1 MKNAAIKVF
10 ARIRPTNNTSPR
22 RSRKGEQCQRDLYE
36 VGEDVDSLE
45 LYIPSE
51 VESDTFNNRC
61 DHYRYKF
68 KHVFEPEAT
77 QDSIYE
83 KVGKPSV
90 QRALEGYNS
99 TVFAYGQTGS
109 GKTYTITG
117 GPEGYADRGLIPR
130 ALSHIFRGIQNC
142 KTTIYTV
149 RISYLEIYNDDGYDL
164 LDPTRN
170 GNRLADL
177 QKVKMMENE
186 DGDLFVQNISTLAV
200 KSETDAMKLLLLGD
214 TNRRVS
220 ETTHNH
226 VSSRSHCIF
235 TVNIWARDVE
245 GDTVRTSKLHLV
257 DLAGSER
264 MSSNSTSNEST
275 LIESRHINL
284 SLHFLQQVIV
294 ALHQKKHGHR
304 SHIPYR
310 NSMMTS
316 FLRDSLGGNCET
328 AMVATVSINEHNM
341 QETISTCR
349 FAQRVAMIANHTR
362 INEEVDP
369 QAVITRLKE
378 KIKQLQLE
386 NSMLKGEP
394 NGESSGDVLT
404 SEERESCESLARK
417 FVSNVSTPLED
428 PRKVQACLSVLREV
442 IMNSPVRKLTD
453 ELGQNHEDRAVAQTN
468 QTQTQAILPP
478 KQYQSAPR
486 HTNQQ
491 LRSHTTAGY
500 YATASSLKMRR
511 SWPYSAF
518 YNPERTDTPDEIVAR
533 ESGVNGAG
541 DNHERP
547 NAAQASHSTFQM
559 SPNKYEKSKDNANNF
574 GTNVGFA
581 NATATSVRHT
591 YKPRLAAKRWDSRR
605 SSENSMAK
613 FVGASW
619 EESGYDR
626 EDDIGR
632 AEDECHSESS
642 GSVEAELSR
651 YEFLKNLTYEE
662 EEE

>member
-245 GDTVRTSKLHLV
+245 GDTVRTSK
-257 DLAGSER
+257 
-264 MSSNSTSNEST
+264 
-275 LIESRHINL
+275 
-284 SLHFLQQVIV
+284 VIV

-491 LRSHTTAGY
+491 LRSHTTSGY
-500 YATASSLKMRR
+500 YATAS
-511 SWPYSAF
+511 
-518 YNPERTDTPDEIVAR
+518 
-533 ESGVNGAG
+533 
-541 DNHERP
+541 
-547 NAAQASHSTFQM
+547 
-559 SPNKYEKSKDNANNF
+559 
-574 GTNVGFA
+574 
-581 NATATSVRHT
+581 
-591 YKPRLAAKRWDSRR
+591 
-605 SSENSMAK
+605 
-613 FVGASW
+613 
-619 EESGYDR
+619 
-626 EDDIGR
+626 
-632 AEDECHSESS
+632 
-642 GSVEAELSR
+642 
-651 YEFLKNLTYEE
+651 
-662 EEE
+662 